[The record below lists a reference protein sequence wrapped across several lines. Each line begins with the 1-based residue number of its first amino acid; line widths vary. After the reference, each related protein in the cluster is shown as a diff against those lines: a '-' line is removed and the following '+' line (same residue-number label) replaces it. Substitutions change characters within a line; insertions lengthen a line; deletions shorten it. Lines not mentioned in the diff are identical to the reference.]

1 MCRSVGG
8 ARVGGARVGG
18 ARVGGARVGGARV
31 KNILLIFASPIV
43 KIVLTLIQLQRLV
56 VRPD

>member
-1 MCRSVGG
+1 MCRS
-8 ARVGGARVGG
+8 VGGARVGG

-43 KIVLTLIQLQRLV
+43 RIVLTLIQLQRLV

>member
-8 ARVGGARVGG
+8 ARVGGARVE
-18 ARVGGARVGGARV
+18 
-31 KNILLIFASPIV
+31 NILLIFASPIV